1 MRGGTVYNQPRMW
14 DSAYAAW
21 VRAEQRENQVALE
34 LYGDAPAP
42 LIAHEAAELE
52 LTFGNRISVL
62 RDGRETLPA
71 IFSAIRAAR
80 HFVHLEYYVVENV
93 HSEGQ
98 SLRDLLVE
106 RSQAGVQIALIFDAL
121 GSSGTSSSFFEELR
135 RHGLQM
141 LSFNPINCLKAHLP
155 YSPNCRDHRKILIA
169 DGRLAIVGGINL
181 MAAYEDK
188 PVQAPRP
195 WRDTDL
201 QLEGPA
207 VAQLQRLFLQHWYA
221 HGGEPLDDRQFHPP
235 SVRPGQES
243 VGIIGSAH
251 SGTGLQYYGALLA
264 ALGAAKHRVWI
275 TAGYFLPPPDLL
287 LELVQAARRKVDV
300 RLLLPSHN
308 DSFAS
313 LAVQRS
319 TYTRLL
325 RAGIKIFERNTVIL
339 HSKSIIIDRS
349 WSAVG
354 SSNLDYRSAYLN
366 DEVDA
371 IVVGTETAA
380 KLGQLF
386 LSDLLQSDEI
396 VLEPWRR
403 RPFWRKLQEAF
414 WRVCQRLL

>member
-1 MRGGTVYNQPRMW
+1 MRGGTVYKQPRMW

-243 VGIIGSAH
+243 VGIIGSAG

-325 RAGIKIFERNTVIL
+325 QAGIKIFERNTVIL

-386 LSDLLQSDEI
+386 LSDLSQSDEI
-396 VLEPWRR
+396 VLELWRR
-403 RPFWRKLQEAF
+403 RPFWQKLQEAF